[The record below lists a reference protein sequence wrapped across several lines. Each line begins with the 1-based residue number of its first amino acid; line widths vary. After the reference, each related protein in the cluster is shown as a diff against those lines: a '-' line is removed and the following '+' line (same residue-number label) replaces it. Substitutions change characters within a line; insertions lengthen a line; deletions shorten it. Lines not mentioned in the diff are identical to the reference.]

1 MPKETGIPPK
11 KSAFCRRWVRWN
23 LTLVETFCVVIPKQD
38 TQLCIA
44 DRSLSRLRGSP
55 LPGAGFWALGPAWV
69 GLSCRT
75 RTPRPLVLRG
85 CVCPA
90 ECCCGGCAAGAR
102 LGRLRRLSLGR
113 VRGLRLALVH
123 LSCRVLLRRL
133 CRRGALGW
141 LCPWIDTWCMECGR
155 SSYVGALRLRWTRM
169 RFSPLYKQSPPL
181 RGGCRREPA
190 GWCAARAPT
199 LRFYFCP
206 AALIPGRLPV
216 FWQRSCSNAK
226 DGSPVWGAVF
236 LFRPSGGR

>member
-1 MPKETGIPPK
+1 M
-11 KSAFCRRWVRWN
+11 S
-23 LTLVETFCVVIPKQD
+23 
-38 TQLCIA
+38 IA

-55 LPGAGFWALGPAWV
+55 LPGAGCWALGPAWV

-75 RTPRPLVLRG
+75 RTPGPLVLRG

-90 ECCCGGCAAGAR
+90 GCCCGGF
-102 LGRLRRLSLGR
+102 GRR
-113 VRGLRLALVH
+113 
-123 LSCRVLLRRL
+123 C
-133 CRRGALGW
+133 ALGW
-141 LCPWIDTWCMECGR
+141 LCPWIDTWCMERGR
-155 SSYVGALRLRWTRM
+155 LSYVGALRLRWTRM